1 MKVDN
6 SLEPAFCLHGN
17 SHNSCLK
24 SFLWIAFD
32 RQVPKRPAMSKA
44 PAAPP
49 RAHHGRVCSVVVT
62 HSAQV
67 ISVASHPKD
76 CCLKLWQ
83 LGSHEFLEQIPL
95 NKGRPGKPSC
105 LLMRAFGALIAVC
118 LDDGTLP
125 VADLN
130 SKSVVRTFQC
140 QVPATDLAFSPD
152 GRWLAASLC
161 DGGLRVF
168 DLPAARCIDSFI
180 FAQPALGLCFSP
192 SGAFLLTTHAK
203 NNSIQVWANKPLGQ
217 KCFAISISIIF
228 IHFLH
233 DAFYSF
239 HMRLC
244 KCDSFCFCKS
254 SVGVWPDSPVLSR
267 LCSCSPALPL
277 VCSSLFLSLLLLIQH
292 FIHQGQYVC
301 SCAYGCIMVHH
312 HITHHAWVDFN
323 KQRALFHAIFG
334 NTGGYLV
341 TNRNSSSCRGFS
353 LIPHCRLLCF
363 AQSHRFRSMSRSLGL
378 LRAKWRS
385 QMKR

>member
-1 MKVDN
+1 M
-6 SLEPAFCLHGN
+6 EIRWN
-17 SHNSCLK
+17 SHNSCLE

-49 RAHHGRVCSVVVT
+49 RAHHGRVCSVAVT

-203 NNSIQVWANKPLGQ
+203 NNSIQVWANKSLGQ

-228 IHFLH
+228 YMMPSIPFIWDCASATAFVFANLQLVCGLIHQYCL
-233 DAFYSF
+233 AF
-239 HMRLC
+239 
-244 KCDSFCFCKS
+244 
-254 SVGVWPDSPVLSR
+254 V
-267 LCSCSPALPL
+267 PALPQSL
-277 VCSSLFLSLLLLIQH
+277 PHVCWSLFLALLLLIQH

-301 SCAYGCIMVHH
+301 SFAYGCIMVHH
-312 HITHHAWVDFN
+312 HISYMPGWISTN
-323 KQRALFHAIFG
+323 KGRYIFYAIFG
-334 NTGGYLV
+334 DKGGYLV